1 MQDAIVQRIR
11 TFITLNRWSV
21 NSLSKA
27 INVPQ
32 MTLNRQL
39 SGVSSLSVETIAAIL
54 TTFPLLSA
62 EWLLR
67 GDGPME
73 ISGTA
78 ADAEL
83 QEVCIDLTKENYKL
97 RKRLA
102 ELEMQHRND

>member
-83 QEVCIDLTKENYKL
+83 QEICIDLTKENYKL
-97 RKRLA
+97 RQRLA
-102 ELEMQHRND
+102 ELEKATQE